1 MPRPLAVLI
10 AGPNGAGKTTFA
22 RQFIPLLHPGVP
34 FLNADEIQRE
44 SQQFASAT
52 AAARELIA
60 RLNAAERT
68 ARSFA
73 IETTL
78 ASMSY
83 AARVRRWPDLGFRTV
98 LHFIELS
105 SADFAVARVRARVAA
120 GGHDIPEAQIRRR
133 FDRGLRLFLE
143 LYKDLFDVSYHW
155 FSDDDG
161 LRLLSKHPG
170 A

>member
-1 MPRPLAVLI
+1 MTTPLAVLI

-44 SQQFASAT
+44 SPELISPA
-52 AAARELIA
+52 AAARELLV
-60 RLNAAERT
+60 RLDTAERA

-73 IETTL
+73 VETTL
-78 ASMSY
+78 ASRSY
-83 AARVRRWPDLGFRTV
+83 APRLRRWSELGFKTV
-98 LHFIELS
+98 LHFIELP

-120 GGHDIPEAQIRRR
+120 GGHNIPEDDVRRR
-133 FDRGLRLFLE
+133 FDRGVQLFRE
-143 LYKDLFDVSYHW
+143 LYRDLFDVWYHW

-161 LRLLSKHPG
+161 LRLHSRHPG
-170 A
+170 T